1 MLIEYD
7 DFNDFCM
14 RFLIFRGVNIVSV
27 ILLENVDGNS
37 FTIFPMNLDLYGWIY
52 ICRHHTQPHTELI
65 VMDLSVGSIILGL

>member
-1 MLIEYD
+1 VATDYYKFTYIRQFILWRGTISIMLIEYD

-37 FTIFPMNLDLYGWIY
+37 FTIFPMNLDLYG
-52 ICRHHTQPHTELI
+52 
-65 VMDLSVGSIILGL
+65 